1 MPPKK
6 TTPAAKKNKVG
17 PPTFKPTDEQ
27 RLRIEQGAAIGIP
40 QEDMAKLLGI
50 DAKTLRKHFREEL
63 DNGSTKANMVVG
75 GALFNK
81 AKGGDTSALIFWAK
95 TRMGWK
101 ETNTTEHTGKEG
113 GPIVMWGGRIG
124 KDISG

>member
-1 MPPKK
+1 MPPK
-6 TTPAAKKNKVG
+6 TPAKPKKKRG

-27 RLRIEQGAAIGIP
+27 RLQAAQGAAIGIP
-40 QEDMAKLLGI
+40 QENIARLFGI
-50 DAKTLRKHFREEL
+50 DDKTLRKHFREEL
-63 DNGSTKANMVVG
+63 DNGATKANMVVG

-101 ETNTTEHTGKEG
+101 ETNVQEHTGEMKVELVRFTDA
-113 GPIVMWGGRIG
+113 PT
-124 KDISG
+124 K